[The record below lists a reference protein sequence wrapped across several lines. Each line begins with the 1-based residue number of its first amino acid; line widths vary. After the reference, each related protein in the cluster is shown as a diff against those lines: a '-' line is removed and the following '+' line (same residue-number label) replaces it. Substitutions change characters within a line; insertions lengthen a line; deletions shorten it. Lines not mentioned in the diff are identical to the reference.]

1 MWLNKLFRC
10 QTSFHFN
17 PDSFHQFQ
25 QIWREKMQNLVL
37 DYFWRETQDMD
48 QEKREHASVDELP
61 GIEMNQTHSKL
72 KSALK
77 LVFRAH

>member
-25 QIWREKMQNLVL
+25 QIWREKNAEPRTRLL
-37 DYFWRETQDMD
+37 LAGDARHGPRE
-48 QEKREHASVDELP
+48 E
-61 GIEMNQTHSKL
+61 
-72 KSALK
+72 
-77 LVFRAH
+77 RARIS